1 MGHLRLE
8 ITVRTKALASRGWHD
23 VGWGRAEQLQTVCAW
38 HQAGLTVIT
47 QDKNISMRPRDNT

>member
-1 MGHLRLE
+1 MGHSRLE
-8 ITVRTKALASRGWHD
+8 ITVRTKALASRGRHD
-23 VGWGRAEQLQTVCAW
+23 VGGAARSSHVCAW